1 MRAPGS
7 DCRDL
12 SAHHT
17 AGPRVTRQTWT
28 AFVSATVF
36 VVLAIL
42 LVVVPVPF
50 VNWSPGGAQ
59 DTLGEIDGKPIIE
72 ISGIQTFP
80 TTGQLDLTTVATTP
94 ADGRLSLPQALLA
107 YWLPRRDT
115 IPRSSIYD
123 PGKSADELEAEDAD
137 MMETAQDDAIV
148 AALHAAS
155 QPVTE
160 MPQVTSVTI
169 GGPAHDRLLPGDL
182 VVSVDGVPATDS
194 EVIQRVVRRHKVGEQ
209 VHFVVLRERAETEV
223 DVTTVESPSQP
234 GVPVVGINIGV
245 GYRYEPLISFELGQQ
260 IGGPSAG
267 LVFAVAIYDKLTEGP
282 LLEGKH
288 VAGTGAITPNGD
300 VGGIGAIQEKVA
312 AAEREG
318 ATAFLVPAANCA
330 ALAGL
335 ETDMTLIR
343 VETLFEAI
351 GALRDL
357 QTPERTALIPRCS

>member
-1 MRAPGS
+1 VRASGW
-7 DCRDL
+7 DCRD
-12 SAHHT
+12 SST
-17 AGPRVTRQTWT
+17 ADVPGLRVTRQTWT
-28 AFVSATVF
+28 AFVSAAVF
-36 VVLAIL
+36 VMFAIL
-42 LVVVPVPF
+42 LVVVSVPF
-50 VNWSPGGAQ
+50 VNWSPGGAR
-59 DTLGEIDGKPIIE
+59 DTLGEIGDKPMIE
-72 ISGIQTFP
+72 ISGIQTYP
-80 TTGQLDLTTVATTP
+80 TTGQLDLTVVASTP
-94 ADGRLSLPQALLA
+94 ADGRLSLPQALFA

-115 IPRSSIYD
+115 IPKELVYD
-123 PGKSADELEAEDAD
+123 PGKSADELQAEDAD

-148 AALHAAS
+148 AALRAAN

-160 MPQVTSVTI
+160 MPQVSSVTI

-194 EVIQRVVRRHKVGEQ
+194 DVIQRLVRRHRVGEH
-209 VHFVVLRERAETEV
+209 VLFAVLRDGSQTEV
-223 DVTTVESPSQP
+223 TVTTAESPSQS
-234 GVPVVGINIGV
+234 GVPIVGINLGE
-245 GYRYEPLISFELGQQ
+245 GYKYEPAISFELGQQ

-300 VGGIGAIQEKVA
+300 VGAIGAIQEKAA

-330 ALAGL
+330 DLAGL

>member
-1 MRAPGS
+1 M
-7 DCRDL
+7 
-12 SAHHT
+12 
-17 AGPRVTRQTWT
+17 TRQTWT
-28 AFVSATVF
+28 AFVSAAVF

-42 LVVVPVPF
+42 LVVVAVPF
-50 VNWSPGGAQ
+50 VNWSPGGAE
-59 DTLGEIDGKPIIE
+59 DTLGEINDKPMIE
-72 ISGIQTFP
+72 IAGIQTYP

-115 IPRSSIYD
+115 FPKDSIYD
-123 PGKSADELEAEDAD
+123 PGKSAKELAAEDAD
-137 MMETAQDDAIV
+137 MMQSAQDDSIV
-148 AALHAAS
+148 AALIAAN

-160 MPQVTSVTI
+160 MPRVASVTV
-169 GGPAHDRLLPGDL
+169 GGPAHDKLLPGDL
-182 VVSVDGVPATDS
+182 VVSVDGMPATDT
-194 EVIQRVVRRHKVGEQ
+194 EVIQRVVRRHRVGEQ
-209 VHFVVLRERAETEV
+209 VHFDVLRERTQTGV
-223 DVTTVESPSQP
+223 TVTTVESPSQS
-234 GVPVVGINIGV
+234 GVPIVGIDLGV
-245 GYRYEPLISFELGQQ
+245 GYRYEPSISFELGQQ

-300 VGGIGAIQEKVA
+300 VGAIGAIQEKVA
-312 AAEREG
+312 AAERDG

-330 ALAGL
+330 DLAGV

-357 QTPERTALIPRCS
+357 QTPERTASIPRCS